1 VEVVRFLEKFPFVKE
16 LGNTGYFVLVP
27 DIDDFN
33 DGLMSSWGSSGFEA
47 TSGIDEEE
55 RFCSVAILVAVPR
68 EKP

>member
-1 VEVVRFLEKFPFVKE
+1 MEVVRFLEKFPFVKE

-55 RFCSVAILVAVPR
+55 RF
-68 EKP
+68 